1 MPSNYVP
8 WIVLQ
13 VLTSTPTSR
22 GSLRPPKWRPK
33 AKNGQKIAVF
43 GLDQPILVWRPPSSG
58 PNSGIHR
65 RTYNSKRYPPYF
77 EPFCLQTSN
86 TGEKKHKLAYI
97 PIIQYT
103 YTKKMFLTKTSCL
116 KLISY
121 HSMDVSGTYHNPFQG
136 SQGPQ
141 EGSEAEILTFWP
153 KKSFYGNAHISGTIR
168 PTGLA
173 QVSKRPLDQG
183 LRAWPF
189 RLSVFTLVSKIAYVL
204 SSPCIFHGMGQNFKM
219 AVFARFRFL
228 KSKNPISGHN

>member
-1 MPSNYVP
+1 MPSKYVP
-8 WIVLQ
+8 LIVLQ
-13 VLTSTPTSR
+13 VSTSTCTSG
-22 GSLRPPKWRPK
+22 GSLRPPKRPSK
-33 AKNGQKIAVF
+33 AKNGQKITVF
-43 GLDQPILVWRPPSSG
+43 GLDQPILVWQPPSSG

-77 EPFCLQTSN
+77 EPFGRN
-86 TGEKKHKLAYI
+86 GGEPPVNFYKLAYI

-153 KKSFYGNAHISGTIR
+153 KESFYGNAHISGTR
-168 PTGLA
+168 RRTGLA

-183 LRAWPF
+183 LRA
-189 RLSVFTLVSKIAYVL
+189 
-204 SSPCIFHGMGQNFKM
+204 
-219 AVFARFRFL
+219 
-228 KSKNPISGHN
+228 